1 MAAELLVVV
10 GPTSAPG
17 EFTLLPLELEL
28 RKMKMRRIARSG
40 TQEVHREGGKG
51 G

>member
-28 RKMKMRRIARSG
+28 RKMQMRRIARSG
-40 TQEVHREGGKG
+40 IWQIH
-51 G
+51 